1 MFKKISEAR
10 NLFASL
16 ADCAHVKA
24 NHCAHGPNNCQQ
36 NCLCHLNIVI
46 WAQIQT
52 WNLSILVHLR
62 IISDLTHLLL
72 DHVLY
77 NTLFEFFRFTKKYV
91 SPVVLTPPPTS
102 SLQILCSLFPTM
114 SRGRAD
120 RRALSTNVQK
130 HNFSCIQWK
139 EICGWRISS
148 NYIKS
153 KSVFIEKFVKYWIW
167 ETALSVWNEV
177 IFKDCEPL
185 LSMTWGR
192 CLPRSVMRRNAGD
205 YQSEDRLE
213 SGLRLN
219 RLWAMFRI
227 TVSSTNK
234 RTIFKQPLWSLK
246 AEVDHFV
253 LFSLSWAG
261 GAWCNVGSEHHLFPI
276 SYLSNLALC

>member
-1 MFKKISEAR
+1 M
-10 NLFASL
+10 
-16 ADCAHVKA
+16 
-24 NHCAHGPNNCQQ
+24 
-36 NCLCHLNIVI
+36 
-46 WAQIQT
+46 
-52 WNLSILVHLR
+52 
-62 IISDLTHLLL
+62 
-72 DHVLY
+72 
-77 NTLFEFFRFTKKYV
+77 FTKSTY
-91 SPVVLTPPPTS
+91 SPVVLTLLLPQVCKYCLHS
-102 SLQILCSLFPTM
+102 SHPCQEVGQIAGPCQPC
-114 SRGRAD
+114 
-120 RRALSTNVQK
+120 NVQK

-192 CLPRSVMRRNAGD
+192 CLTRSVMRRNAGD

-219 RLWAMFRI
+219 RLWALFRI

-234 RTIFKQPLWSLK
+234 RTIFKQPLSSWKQRS
-246 AEVDHFV
+246 
-253 LFSLSWAG
+253 STLS
-261 GAWCNVGSEHHLFPI
+261 SFH
-276 SYLSNLALC
+276 